1 MPRRISYRQLEGI
14 LVHAG
19 FHKSM
24 KRGSH
29 LLFVHQES
37 GTRVVLPFPRQRS
50 VPYVY
55 VRAIGRMLD
64 EYGIMPA
71 EEFYQ
76 LVLEKES

>member
-1 MPRRISYRQLEGI
+1 MPRGISYKQLEGI
-14 LVHAG
+14 LVREG
-19 FHKSM
+19 FRRSRT
-24 KRGSH
+24 RGKH

-37 GTRVVLPFPRQRS
+37 GTRVVLPFPTQRS